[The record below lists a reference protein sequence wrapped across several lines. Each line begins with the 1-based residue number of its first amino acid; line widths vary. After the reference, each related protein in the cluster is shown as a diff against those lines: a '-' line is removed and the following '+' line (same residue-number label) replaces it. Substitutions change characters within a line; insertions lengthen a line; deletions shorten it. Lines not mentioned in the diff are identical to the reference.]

1 MRSIYHLVSSDTSH
15 LGLTPPPRLPTQ
27 PPSIR
32 ETAWLNDLRLEQ
44 GRRSQTLCSTALG
57 RFGTLARYQPPLCNL
72 TVTVSTSPHR
82 RRLN

>member
-15 LGLTPPPRLPTQ
+15 LSLTTFSHPHQ
-27 PPSIR
+27 PPSFR